1 MPETQMPENAE
12 KMAPENDGNMRT
24 RLMSI
29 REVSALTGV
38 PPHTLRFWEKEMPD
52 VLRPWRTPGGQRR
65 YDAEMAERVRMIK
78 RLSDEKR
85 YSLVAIREQL
95 GAIEGFSES
104 RSETRK
110 RIRTERAVELV
121 VDEIANLLK
130 ERLLH
135 VLEVAGPGG
144 RDR

>member
-1 MPETQMPENAE
+1 MLGNAE
-12 KMAPENDGNMRT
+12 KMAPGNDENRTT

-52 VLRPWRTPGGQRR
+52 ILSPRRTPGGQRR
-65 YDAEMAERVRMIK
+65 YDAEMAERVHMIK

-85 YSLVAIREQL
+85 HSLVAIREQL
-95 GAIEGFSES
+95 GTIKNFSKS
-104 RSETRK
+104 GANIRK
-110 RIRTERAVELV
+110 RIRTERAVELL

-135 VLEVAGPGG
+135 VLEVAEPGEH
-144 RDR
+144 DR